1 MNQPEHIAK
10 GLEVLLRK
18 IEAKRNKWK
27 SQQAEDQWIIER
39 GNEINDWFLEVF
51 GDERTRSK

>member
-1 MNQPEHIAK
+1 MDQPEHIAK

-51 GDERTRSK
+51 GDGKSERN

>member
-1 MNQPEHIAK
+1 MNEPEHIAK

>member
-27 SQQAEDQWIIER
+27 SQQAEDQWIIEQ
-39 GNEINDWFLEVF
+39 GNNINDWFLEVF
-51 GDERTRSK
+51 GDGKSERN